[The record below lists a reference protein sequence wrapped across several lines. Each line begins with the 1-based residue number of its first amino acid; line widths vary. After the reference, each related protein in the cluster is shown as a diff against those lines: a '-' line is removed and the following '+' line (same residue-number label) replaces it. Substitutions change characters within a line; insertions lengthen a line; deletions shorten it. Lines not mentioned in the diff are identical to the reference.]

1 MTNIST
7 FCYDFIRENYGL
19 FDLTQ
24 YDVDHSMNFEL
35 LDYYVSKQTCSEK
48 YFELL
53 RYIYNQSTYIDCR
66 TFIQH
71 YIDNINELND
81 SFNDKEIIVLFPYLD
96 VNKSNFFLT
105 LYFLYL
111 YDSILSK
118 KINYVFSYKKSEK
131 KENIIDISTLSL
143 TKEPLFV
150 VCDDFLYSGK
160 QLALTIAKLPFIC
173 PDSINIYA
181 CIVGMTS
188 NAIQKFS
195 KTNLLELGKDR
206 YYIDDEDEDEEQEI
220 IEEPKCMYDV
230 IFPRNNLVIHTTLK
244 TVIRDKMI
252 SDGLYNDTISE
263 SKQIY
268 DYILLNDMY
277 ILENIGNKL
286 YAVGQ
291 FSKLYYNLNN
301 TLIYLFFKYP
311 DLIST
316 VLSMCILE
324 RYLNT
329 YTISLNKIRYNNILI
344 KKYPSNDSQVVNK
357 FEITQDLFEEP
368 QDLEEIKENIKNK
381 TQIDINKFYWLEKC
395 SGYDFS
401 LDGIVSVN
409 IDYYDRIQLINN
421 LKKKFSSLQGNTCNN
436 SILTFYK
443 ENNLVSIFNSFS
455 NLIKRNAISGGR
467 LKRYNRNKKTNKK
480 NIKKLNKNRKSR
492 KSLKKQKLY
501 IKNKTKKNKMRKN
514 KTKKYHR

>member
-7 FCYDFIRENYGL
+7 FCYDFITENYGL

-35 LDYYVSKQTCSEK
+35 LDYYVSKQKCSEK

-53 RYIYNQSTYIDCR
+53 RYIYNQSTYIDCK

-118 KINYVFSYKKSEK
+118 KINYVFLYKRNDK
-131 KENIIDISTLSL
+131 KNNIINISELSL

-173 PDSINIYA
+173 PDSINIYP

-195 KTNLLELGKDR
+195 KTNLLELGKDK
-206 YYIDDEDEDEEQEI
+206 YYIDDEDEEKEI
-220 IEEPKCMYDV
+220 IEEPNCMYDV
-230 IFPRNNLVIHTTLK
+230 IFPTNNLVIDTNLK
-244 TVIRDKMI
+244 TIIRDKMI
-252 SDGLYNDTISE
+252 EEGLYDDTINQN
-263 SKQIY
+263 KQIY
-268 DYILLNDMY
+268 DYILSNDMY
-277 ILENIGNKL
+277 ILENINDKL

-291 FSKLYYNLNN
+291 FHKLYYNLNN

-316 VLSMCILE
+316 VLSMCILQQ
-324 RYLNT
+324 YPNT
-329 YTISLNKIRYNNILI
+329 YTVSLDKILYNNISI
-344 KKYPSNDSQVVNK
+344 KYPSKDSQLINK
-357 FEITQDLFEEP
+357 FEITQDLFDIP
-368 QDLEEIKENIKNK
+368 QDLEEIKQNIKSNS
-381 TQIDINKFYWLEKC
+381 QIDINKFYWLEKC
-395 SGYDFS
+395 SDYNFS
-401 LDGIVSVN
+401 LDGILSVSV
-409 IDYYDRIQLINN
+409 DYYDKIQLINN
-421 LKKKFSSLQGNTCNN
+421 LKKKFNSSQGSLCND
-436 SILTFYK
+436 SIVTFYK
-443 ENNLVSIFNSFS
+443 QNNLISIFTSFS
-455 NLIKRNAISGGR
+455 NLIKKNSIIGGR
-467 LKRYNRNKKTNKK
+467 LKSYNRNKKTNKK
-480 NIKKLNKNRKSR
+480 NIKKLNKKNISR
-492 KSLKKQKLY
+492 KSLKKLKRY
-501 IKNKTKKNKMRKN
+501 IKTKTKKNKIRNN
-514 KTKKYHR
+514 KSKKYRR